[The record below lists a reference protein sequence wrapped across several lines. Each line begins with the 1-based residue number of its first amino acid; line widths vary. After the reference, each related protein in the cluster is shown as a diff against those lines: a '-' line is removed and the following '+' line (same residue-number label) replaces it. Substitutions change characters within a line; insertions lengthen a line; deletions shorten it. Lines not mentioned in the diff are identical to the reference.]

1 MEELLKLVNY
11 NPSPGFGIIMAAVIV
26 PLLMYCKGVPAA
38 LYFRIKSILTIALVI
53 DETDNMAGEETF
65 HSLNTWICSNRIQWL
80 TRVFEI
86 DSKLNIVAGIGF
98 NLFYFKNKFF
108 WCYMSRK
115 DPANSF
121 SNIRSIGTYTICT
134 FKWNKNLL
142 DKLIQESCK
151 PPTSGFKS
159 SMHRL
164 NGSDVS
170 YMSKFPSYMKN
181 QQQLISEDTYAD
193 ISSIFD
199 RFSTDPDWYAEHERP
214 HKETV
219 LLYGPPG
226 TGKTNLVRH
235 LCAKYNMDLV
245 TVGPEDVVLD
255 SFTQRSWRSSYY
267 DDAYTV
273 YLVEDIDSNKSLWK
287 DANTQQSQSIVIN
300 TEKQDSASA
309 IRGTLSDL
317 LNALD
322 GAVPLDRCIVV
333 LTTNHV
339 DKLEKSIYREG
350 RVDYRVKVDY
360 IKFEDA
366 IKYLKWEESDPRS
379 ALLRDQS
386 TTLHAATISQ
396 MRYAHS
402 PEQVKVLLDGG
413 ELSTTIGLNND

>member
-11 NPSPGFGIIMAAVIV
+11 NPSPGFGIIMAAIIV
-26 PLLMYCKGVPAA
+26 PLLMYCKGLPGA
-38 LYFRIKSILTIALVI
+38 LYLRIKSILTISLVI

-65 HSLNTWICSNRIQWL
+65 HSLNSWICLNRIQWL

-134 FKWNKNLL
+134 FKWNRKLL
-142 DKLIQESCK
+142 DVFIQESCK
-151 PPTSGFKS
+151 PSTSNFKG

-164 NGSDVS
+164 SGSDVN
-170 YMSKFPSYMKN
+170 YMSKYPSYMKT
-181 QQQLISEDTYAD
+181 QKQLIAESTYTDLSE
-193 ISSIFD
+193 IFG
-199 RFSTDPDWYAEHERP
+199 RFSSNPDWYAEHERP
-214 HKETV
+214 HKEVV

-255 SFTQRSWRSSYY
+255 SFTQRSWSSRYY
-267 DDAYTV
+267 DDAFTV

-287 DANTQQSQSIVIN
+287 NHSEVATQQIVVN
-300 TEKQDSASA
+300 TESAEA
-309 IRGTLSDL
+309 GAATRGSLSDL

-360 IKFEDA
+360 IRFEDA
-366 IKYLKWEESDPRS
+366 INYLKWDETDPRT
-379 ALLRDQS
+379 LLLKEQC

-396 MRYAHS
+396 LRYAHTV
-402 PEQVKVLLDGG
+402 EQVKILLDGG